1 METLMF
7 IDFETYSSV
16 NLRDC
21 GAYPYMAS
29 PDFAPLIMT
38 YRYGVD
44 GQTKI
49 AQGEAEIKW
58 ALRGLNEREHVTF
71 VAHNANFE
79 RLVLSRIFGYAPG
92 TFIPPERFIDTMAL
106 GRSLGFPGSLADL
119 SRALHVEE
127 KDSAGTALIAM
138 FCVPSKKTG
147 RASTPEERPEE
158 WAAFCRYAIQDVDTM
173 VEVYTELTTR
183 YGGFPKGEREVW
195 NADQRIN
202 DRGILVDAELAVR
215 CMDIAAV
222 VKDLHQQHMG
232 KISGIANPNSTAQ
245 VLKWVQARLL
255 DAGVVVLPEGWN
267 TIHMENVIRVSQGE
281 KAILPDP
288 VPVFADTGEL
298 LNSMDKASVAYL
310 LSRTDIPRDVR
321 TFLEERAASNA
332 ASVAKFKA
340 MMNRLGVGNRVR
352 GTLQYFGAHT
362 GRWAGRGV
370 QLQNL
375 PSVTAGDDEK
385 TQEFVDRVMNEPA
398 ENFSISELK
407 PLIRGALMAPAG
419 QTLTVC
425 DYSAIEARVLAW
437 LAGEEWVLEAFRAGR
452 DIYIET
458 AARMF
463 HVPYE
468 EAKPLRKKGKVAVL
482 ALGYGGGIN
491 ALKAMGAEGTDAE
504 LEEIKQTYRA
514 ANPRITK
521 FWADMDRAMRNRSG
535 RVGEY
540 ITVHPKPNGLVTI
553 KLPSGR
559 ELFYHKLHFRT
570 VRKFDKEVEALHFLD
585 PKSHRAVIPTYGGR
599 LTENVT
605 QAVARDVLANALVNL
620 DRENVP
626 VVAHVHDEVI
636 AEGGVTVE
644 RMKELM
650 GAGWGNPLAPPWA
663 EGLPLAAEGYYC
675 ARYRK
680 E

>member
-29 PDFAPLIMT
+29 PDFSPLIMT

-58 ALRGLNEREHVTF
+58 ALRGLHEREHVTF

-79 RLVLSRIFGYAPG
+79 RLVLSRIFDYAPG
-92 TFIPPERFIDTMAL
+92 TFIPPERFIDTMAM

-127 KDSAGTALIAM
+127 KDSAGTALIQM

-147 RASTPEERPEE
+147 RAATPEERPEE
-158 WAAFCRYAIQDVDTM
+158 WAAFCRYAVQDVDTM
-173 VEVYTELTTR
+173 VEVYQALITR

-222 VKDLHQQHMG
+222 VKDLHLQRMG
-232 KISGIANPNSTAQ
+232 VISGLANPNSTAQ
-245 VLKWVQARLL
+245 VLAWVNRRLVE
-255 DAGVVVLPEGWN
+255 AGVMDDQNDL
-267 TIHMENVIRVSQGE
+267 
-281 KAILPDP
+281 
-288 VPVFADTGEL
+288 PVFKDTGAPL
-298 LNSMDKASVAYL
+298 KSVDKASVAYL
-310 LSRTDIPRDVR
+310 LSRTDLPRDVR

-332 ASVAKFKA
+332 SSVAKFKA
-340 MMNRLGVGNRVR
+340 MTNRLGVGNRVR
-352 GTLQYFGAHT
+352 GTIQYFGAHT

-375 PSVTAGDDEK
+375 PSVTAGDDAK
-385 TQEFVDRVMNEPA
+385 TQAFVDRVMNEPA

-514 ANPRITK
+514 ANPRIAK

-540 ITVHPKPNGLVTI
+540 ITIHPRANGLVTI

-570 VRKFDKEVEALHFLD
+570 VSKFDKEVEALHFLD

-605 QAVARDVLANALVNL
+605 QAVARDVLAHALVNL
-620 DRENVP
+620 DKENVP

-650 GAGWGNPLAPPWA
+650 GAGVGNPLAPPWS

>member
-58 ALRGLNEREHVTF
+58 ALRGLHEREHVTF

-79 RLVLSRIFGYAPG
+79 RLVLSRIFDYAPG
-92 TFIPPERFIDTMAL
+92 TFIPPERFIDTMAM

-119 SRALHVEE
+119 ARALHVEE
-127 KDSAGTALIAM
+127 KDSAGTALIQM

-147 RASTPEERPEE
+147 RAATPEERPEE

-173 VEVYTELTTR
+173 VEVYTALTTR

-222 VKDLHQQHMG
+222 VKDLHLQRMG
-232 KISGIANPNSTAQ
+232 VISGLANPNSTAQ
-245 VLKWVQARLL
+245 VLAWVNRRLVE
-255 DAGVVVLPEGWN
+255 AGVMDGQSD
-267 TIHMENVIRVSQGE
+267 I
-281 KAILPDP
+281 
-288 VPVFADTGEL
+288 PVFKDTGTPL
-298 LNSMDKASVAYL
+298 KSVDKASVAYL
-310 LSRTDIPRDVR
+310 LSRTDLPRDVR

-340 MMNRLGVGNRVR
+340 MTNRLGVGNRVR
-352 GTLQYFGAHT
+352 GTIQYFGAHT

-375 PSVTAGDDEK
+375 PSVTAGGDEA
-385 TQEFVDRVMNEPA
+385 TQAFVDRVMNEPA

-514 ANPRITK
+514 ANPRIAK

-540 ITVHPKPNGLVTI
+540 ITVHPRANGLVTI

-559 ELFYHKLHFRT
+559 ELLYHKLHFRT
-570 VRKFDKEVEALHFLD
+570 VSKFDKEVEALHFLD

-605 QAVARDVLANALVNL
+605 QAVARDVLAHALVNL
-620 DRENVP
+620 DKENVA

-650 GAGWGNPLAPPWA
+650 GAGVGNPLAPPWA
-663 EGLPLAAEGYYC
+663 DGLPLAAEGYYC

>member
-1 METLMF
+1 METLLF

-29 PDFAPLIMT
+29 PDFSPLIMT

-79 RLVLSRIFGYAPG
+79 RQVLSRIFDYAPG
-92 TFIPPERFIDTMAL
+92 TFIPPERFIDTMAM

-119 SRALHVEE
+119 ARALHVEE
-127 KDSAGTALIAM
+127 KDSAGTALIQL

-147 RASTPEERPEE
+147 RAATPEDRPEE

-173 VEVYTELTTR
+173 VEVYTALTTR

-222 VKDLHQQHMG
+222 VKDLHLQHMG
-232 KISGIANPNSTAQ
+232 VISGLANPNSTAQ
-245 VLKWVQARLL
+245 VLAWVNRRLVE
-255 DAGVVVLPEGWN
+255 AGVMDGQN
-267 TIHMENVIRVSQGE
+267 
-281 KAILPDP
+281 D
-288 VPVFADTGEL
+288 VPVFKDTGAPL
-298 LNSMDKASVAYL
+298 KSVDKASVAYL
-310 LSRTDIPRDVR
+310 LSRTDLPRDVR

-340 MMNRLGVGNRVR
+340 MTNRLGVGNRVR
-352 GTLQYFGAHT
+352 GTIQYFGAHT

-385 TQEFVDRVMNEPA
+385 TQAFVDRVMNEPA

-452 DIYIET
+452 DIYVET

-514 ANPRITK
+514 ANPRIAK

-540 ITVHPKPNGLVTI
+540 ITVHPKANGLVTI

-570 VRKFDKEVEALHFLD
+570 VSKFDKEVEALHFLD

-605 QAVARDVLANALVNL
+605 QAVARDVLAHALVNL

-650 GAGWGNPLAPPWA
+650 GAGVGNPLAPPWS

>member
-29 PDFAPLIMT
+29 PDFSPLIMT

-49 AQGEAEIKW
+49 AQGEVEIKW

-79 RLVLSRIFGYAPG
+79 RLVLSRIFDYAPG
-92 TFIPPERFIDTMAL
+92 TFIPPERFIDTMAM

-127 KDSAGTALIAM
+127 KDSAGTALIQM

-147 RASTPEERPEE
+147 RAATPEERPEE
-158 WAAFCRYAIQDVDTM
+158 WAAFCRYAVQDVDTM
-173 VEVYTELTTR
+173 VEVYQALITR

-222 VKDLHQQHMG
+222 VKDLHLQRMG
-232 KISGIANPNSTAQ
+232 VISGLANPNSTAQ
-245 VLKWVQARLL
+245 VLAWVNRRLVE
-255 DAGVVVLPEGWN
+255 AGVMDDQN
-267 TIHMENVIRVSQGE
+267 DI
-281 KAILPDP
+281 
-288 VPVFADTGEL
+288 PVFKDTGAPL
-298 LNSMDKASVAYL
+298 KSVDKASVAYL
-310 LSRTDIPRDVR
+310 LSRTDLPRDVR

-332 ASVAKFKA
+332 SSVAKFKA
-340 MMNRLGVGNRVR
+340 MTNRLGVGNRVR
-352 GTLQYFGAHT
+352 GTIQYFGAHT

-375 PSVTAGDDEK
+375 PSVTAGDDAK
-385 TQEFVDRVMNEPA
+385 TQAFVDRVMNEPA

-452 DIYIET
+452 DIYVET

-463 HVPYE
+463 HVPYD

-514 ANPRITK
+514 ANPRIAK

-540 ITVHPKPNGLVTI
+540 ITVHPKANGLVTI

-559 ELFYHKLHFRT
+559 ELLYHKLHFRT
-570 VRKFDKEVEALHFLD
+570 VSKFDKEVEALHFLD

-605 QAVARDVLANALVNL
+605 QAVARDVLAHALVNL
-620 DRENVP
+620 DKENVA

-650 GAGWGNPLAPPWA
+650 GAGVGNPLAPPWA
-663 EGLPLAAEGYYC
+663 DGLPLAAEGYYC

>member
-44 GQTKI
+44 GQTKS

-58 ALRGLNEREHVTF
+58 ALRGLHEREHVTF

-79 RLVLSRIFGYAPG
+79 RQVLSRIFDYAPG
-92 TFIPPERFIDTMAL
+92 TFIPPERFIDTMAM

-119 SRALHVEE
+119 ARALHVEE
-127 KDSAGTALIAM
+127 KDSAGTALIQM

-147 RASTPEERPEE
+147 RAATPEERPEE

-173 VEVYTELTTR
+173 VEVYTALTTR

-222 VKDLHQQHMG
+222 VKDLHLQRMG
-232 KISGIANPNSTAQ
+232 VISGLANPNSTAQ
-245 VLKWVQARLL
+245 VLAWVNRRLVE
-255 DAGVVVLPEGWN
+255 AGVMEGQN
-267 TIHMENVIRVSQGE
+267 DI
-281 KAILPDP
+281 
-288 VPVFADTGEL
+288 PVFKDTGAPL
-298 LNSMDKASVAYL
+298 KSVDKASVAYL
-310 LSRTDIPRDVR
+310 LSRTDLPRDVR

-340 MMNRLGVGNRVR
+340 MTNRLGVGNRVR
-352 GTLQYFGAHT
+352 GTIQYFGAHT

-385 TQEFVDRVMNEPA
+385 TQAFVDRVMNEPA

-463 HVPYE
+463 HVPYD
-468 EAKPLRKKGKVAVL
+468 EARPLRKKGKVAVL

-514 ANPRITK
+514 ANPRIAK

-540 ITVHPKPNGLVTI
+540 ITVHPKANGLVTI

-570 VRKFDKEVEALHFLD
+570 VSKFDKEVEALHFLD

-605 QAVARDVLANALVNL
+605 QAVARDVLAHALVNL
-620 DRENVP
+620 DKENVA

-650 GAGWGNPLAPPWA
+650 GAGPGNPLSPPWS

>member
-79 RLVLSRIFGYAPG
+79 RQVLSRIFDYAPG
-92 TFIPPERFIDTMAL
+92 TFIPPERFIDTMAM

-127 KDSAGTALIAM
+127 KDSAGTALIQM

-147 RASTPEERPEE
+147 RAATPEERPEE

-173 VEVYTELTTR
+173 VEVYTALITR

-222 VKDLHQQHMG
+222 VKDLHLQRMG
-232 KISGIANPNSTAQ
+232 VISGLANPNSTAQ
-245 VLKWVQARLL
+245 VLAWVNRRLVES
-255 DAGVVVLPEGWN
+255 GVMDDQNDL
-267 TIHMENVIRVSQGE
+267 
-281 KAILPDP
+281 
-288 VPVFADTGEL
+288 PVFKDTGAPL
-298 LNSMDKASVAYL
+298 KSVDKASVAYL
-310 LSRTDIPRDVR
+310 LSRTDLPRDVR

-340 MMNRLGVGNRVR
+340 MTNRLGVGNRVR
-352 GTLQYFGAHT
+352 GTIQYFGAHT

-385 TQEFVDRVMNEPA
+385 TQAFVDRVMNEPA

-514 ANPRITK
+514 ANPRIAK

-540 ITVHPKPNGLVTI
+540 ITVHPKANGLVTI

-570 VRKFDKEVEALHFLD
+570 VSKFDKEVEALHFLD

-605 QAVARDVLANALVNL
+605 QAVARDVLAHALVNL
-620 DRENVP
+620 DKENVP

-650 GAGWGNPLAPPWA
+650 GAGVGNPLAPPWS

>member
-7 IDFETYSSV
+7 IDFETYSPV
-16 NLRDC
+16 NLKDC

-29 PDFAPLIMT
+29 PDFRPLIMT

-44 GQTKI
+44 GETKI

-79 RLVLSRIFGYAPG
+79 RLVLSRIFDYAPG
-92 TFIPPERFIDTMAL
+92 TFIPPERFIDTMAM

-119 SRALHVEE
+119 SRALHVGE
-127 KDSAGTALIAM
+127 KDSAGTALIQM

-147 RASTPEERPEE
+147 RAATPEERPEE
-158 WAAFCRYAIQDVDTM
+158 WAAFCRYAVQDVDTM
-173 VEVYTELTTR
+173 VEVYQALITR

-222 VKDLHQQHMG
+222 VKDLHLQRMG
-232 KISGIANPNSTAQ
+232 VISGLANPNSTAQ
-245 VLKWVQARLL
+245 VLAWVNRRLVE
-255 DAGVVVLPEGWN
+255 AGVMDDQNDL
-267 TIHMENVIRVSQGE
+267 
-281 KAILPDP
+281 
-288 VPVFADTGEL
+288 PVFKDTGAPL
-298 LNSMDKASVAYL
+298 KSVDKASVAYL
-310 LSRTDIPRDVR
+310 LSRTDLPRDVR

-332 ASVAKFKA
+332 SSVAKFKA
-340 MMNRLGVGNRVR
+340 MTNRLGVGNRVR
-352 GTLQYFGAHT
+352 GTIQYFGAHT

-375 PSVTAGDDEK
+375 PSVTAGDDAK
-385 TQEFVDRVMNEPA
+385 TQAFVDRVMNEPA

-514 ANPRITK
+514 ANPHIAK

-540 ITVHPKPNGLVTI
+540 TTVHPKANGLVTI

-570 VRKFDKEVEALHFLD
+570 VSKFDKEVEALHFLD

-605 QAVARDVLANALVNL
+605 QAVARDVLAHALVNL
-620 DRENVP
+620 DKENVA

-636 AEGGVTVE
+636 AEGVVTVE

-650 GAGWGNPLAPPWA
+650 GAGVGNPLAPPWA
-663 EGLPLAAEGYYC
+663 DGLPLAAEGYYC

>member
-7 IDFETYSSV
+7 IDFETYSPV
-16 NLRDC
+16 NLKDC

-29 PDFAPLIMT
+29 PDFRPLIMT

-44 GQTKI
+44 GETKI

-79 RLVLSRIFGYAPG
+79 RLVLSRIFDYAPG
-92 TFIPPERFIDTMAL
+92 TFIPPERFIDTMAM

-119 SRALHVEE
+119 ARALHVEE
-127 KDSAGTALIAM
+127 KDSAGTALIQL
-138 FCVPSKKTG
+138 FCVPSKKTR
-147 RASTPEERPEE
+147 RAMTPEERPEE

-173 VEVYTELTTR
+173 VEVYTSLTTR

-222 VKDLHQQHMG
+222 VKDLHLQHMG
-232 KISGIANPNSTAQ
+232 KISGLANPNSTAQ
-245 VLKWVQARLL
+245 VLAWVNLRLVE
-255 DAGVVVLPEGWN
+255 AGVMDGQN
-267 TIHMENVIRVSQGE
+267 
-281 KAILPDP
+281 D
-288 VPVFADTGEL
+288 VPVFKDTGAPL
-298 LNSMDKASVAYL
+298 KSVDKASVAYL
-310 LSRTDIPRDVR
+310 LSRTDLPRDVR

-340 MMNRLGVGNRVR
+340 MTNRLGVGNRVR
-352 GTLQYFGAHT
+352 GTIQYFGAHT

-385 TQEFVDRVMNEPA
+385 TQAFVDRVMNEPA

-514 ANPRITK
+514 ANPRIAKFWADMDRAANPRIAK

-540 ITVHPKPNGLVTI
+540 ITIHPRANGLVTI

-570 VRKFDKEVEALHFLD
+570 VSKFDKEVEALHFLD

-605 QAVARDVLANALVNL
+605 QAVARDVLAHALVNL
-620 DRENVP
+620 DKENVA

-650 GAGWGNPLAPPWA
+650 GAGVGNPLAPSWA
-663 EGLPLAAEGYYC
+663 DGLPLAAEGYYC

>member
-79 RLVLSRIFGYAPG
+79 RLVLSRIFDYAPG
-92 TFIPPERFIDTMAL
+92 TFIPPERFIDTMAM

-127 KDSAGTALIAM
+127 KDSAGTALIQM

-147 RASTPEERPEE
+147 RAATPEERPEE
-158 WAAFCRYAIQDVDTM
+158 WAAFCRYAVQDVDTM
-173 VEVYTELTTR
+173 VEVYQALITR

-222 VKDLHQQHMG
+222 VKDLHLQRMG
-232 KISGIANPNSTAQ
+232 VISGIANPNSTAQ
-245 VLKWVQARLL
+245 VLAWVNRRLVE
-255 DAGVVVLPEGWN
+255 AGVMDDQNDL
-267 TIHMENVIRVSQGE
+267 
-281 KAILPDP
+281 
-288 VPVFADTGEL
+288 PVFKDTGAPL
-298 LNSMDKASVAYL
+298 KSVDKASVAYL
-310 LSRTDIPRDVR
+310 LSRTDLPRDVR

-332 ASVAKFKA
+332 SSVAKFKA
-340 MMNRLGVGNRVR
+340 MTNRLGVGNRVR
-352 GTLQYFGAHT
+352 GTIQYFGAHT

-375 PSVTAGDDEK
+375 PSVTAGDDAK
-385 TQEFVDRVMNEPA
+385 TQAFVDRVMNEPA

-514 ANPRITK
+514 ANPRIAK

-535 RVGEY
+535 HVGEY
-540 ITVHPKPNGLVTI
+540 ITVHPKANGLVTI

-570 VRKFDKEVEALHFLD
+570 VSKFDKEVEALHFLD

-605 QAVARDVLANALVNL
+605 QAVARDVLAHALVNL
-620 DRENVP
+620 DKENVA

-650 GAGWGNPLAPPWA
+650 GAGVGNPLAPPWSD
-663 EGLPLAAEGYYC
+663 GLPLAAEGYYC

>member
-79 RLVLSRIFGYAPG
+79 RQVLSRIFDYAPG
-92 TFIPPERFIDTMAL
+92 TFIPPERFIDTMAM

-119 SRALHVEE
+119 SRALNVEE
-127 KDSAGTALIAM
+127 KDSAGTALIQL

-147 RASTPEERPEE
+147 RAATPEERPEE

-173 VEVYTELTTR
+173 VEVYTALTTR

-222 VKDLHQQHMG
+222 VKDLHLRHMG
-232 KISGIANPNSTAQ
+232 VISGLANPNSTAQ
-245 VLKWVQARLL
+245 VLAWVNRRLVE
-255 DAGVVVLPEGWN
+255 AGVMDGQN
-267 TIHMENVIRVSQGE
+267 DI
-281 KAILPDP
+281 
-288 VPVFADTGEL
+288 PVFKDTGAPL
-298 LNSMDKASVAYL
+298 KSVDKASVAYL
-310 LSRTDIPRDVR
+310 LSRTDLPRDVR
-321 TFLEERAASNA
+321 TFLEERTASNA

-340 MMNRLGVGNRVR
+340 MTNRLGVGNRVR
-352 GTLQYFGAHT
+352 GTIQYFGAHT

-385 TQEFVDRVMNEPA
+385 TQAFVDRVMNEPA

-463 HVPYE
+463 HVPYD

-514 ANPRITK
+514 ANPRIAK

-540 ITVHPKPNGLVTI
+540 ITIHPEANGLVTI

-570 VRKFDKEVEALHFLD
+570 VSKFDKEVEALHFLD

-605 QAVARDVLANALVNL
+605 QAVARDVLAHALVNL
-620 DRENVP
+620 DKENVA

-650 GAGWGNPLAPPWA
+650 GAGVGNPLAPPWA
-663 EGLPLAAEGYYC
+663 DGLPLAAEGYCC

>member
-58 ALRGLNEREHVTF
+58 ALRGLHEREHVTF

-79 RLVLSRIFGYAPG
+79 RLVLSRIFDYAPG
-92 TFIPPERFIDTMAL
+92 TFIPPERFIDTMAM

-127 KDSAGTALIAM
+127 KDSAGTALIQM

-147 RASTPEERPEE
+147 RAATPEERPEE

-173 VEVYTELTTR
+173 VEVYTALTTR

-222 VKDLHQQHMG
+222 VKDLHLRHMG
-232 KISGIANPNSTAQ
+232 VISGLANPNSTAQ
-245 VLKWVQARLL
+245 VLAWVNRRLVE
-255 DAGVVVLPEGWN
+255 AGVMDGQN
-267 TIHMENVIRVSQGE
+267 DI
-281 KAILPDP
+281 
-288 VPVFADTGEL
+288 PVFKDTGAPL
-298 LNSMDKASVAYL
+298 KSVDKASVAYL
-310 LSRTDIPRDVR
+310 LSRTDLPRDVR
-321 TFLEERAASNA
+321 TFLEERTASNA

-340 MMNRLGVGNRVR
+340 MTNRLGVGNRVR
-352 GTLQYFGAHT
+352 GTIQYFGAHT

-385 TQEFVDRVMNEPA
+385 TQAFVDRVMNEPA

-407 PLIRGALMAPAG
+407 PLIRGALKAPDG

-514 ANPRITK
+514 ANPRIAK

-540 ITVHPKPNGLVTI
+540 ITVHPKANGLVAI

-570 VRKFDKEVEALHFLD
+570 VSKFDKEVEALHFLD

-605 QAVARDVLANALVNL
+605 QAVARDVLAHALVNL
-620 DRENVP
+620 DKESVP

-650 GAGWGNPLAPPWA
+650 GAGVGNPLAPPWA
-663 EGLPLAAEGYYC
+663 DGLPLAAEGYYC

>member
-29 PDFAPLIMT
+29 PDFSPLIMT

-49 AQGEAEIKW
+49 AQGEAEINW

-79 RLVLSRIFGYAPG
+79 RLVLSRIFDYAPG
-92 TFIPPERFIDTMAL
+92 TFIPPERFIDTMAM

-127 KDSAGTALIAM
+127 KDSAGTALIQM

-147 RASTPEERPEE
+147 RAATPEERPEE
-158 WAAFCRYAIQDVDTM
+158 WAAFCRYAVQDVDTM
-173 VEVYTELTTR
+173 VEVYQALITR

-222 VKDLHQQHMG
+222 VKDLHLQRMG
-232 KISGIANPNSTAQ
+232 VISGLANPNSTAQ
-245 VLKWVQARLL
+245 VLAWVNRRLVE
-255 DAGVVVLPEGWN
+255 AGVMDDQNDL
-267 TIHMENVIRVSQGE
+267 
-281 KAILPDP
+281 
-288 VPVFADTGEL
+288 PVFKDTGAPL
-298 LNSMDKASVAYL
+298 KSVDKASVAYL
-310 LSRTDIPRDVR
+310 LSRTDLPRDVR

-340 MMNRLGVGNRVR
+340 MTNRLGVGNRVR
-352 GTLQYFGAHT
+352 GTIQYFGAHT

-385 TQEFVDRVMNEPA
+385 TQAFVDRVMNEPA

-463 HVPYE
+463 HGPYD
-468 EAKPLRKKGKVAVL
+468 EARPLRKKGKVAVL

-514 ANPRITK
+514 ANPRIAK

-540 ITVHPKPNGLVTI
+540 ITVHPKANGLVTI

-570 VRKFDKEVEALHFLD
+570 INKFDKEVEALHFLG

-605 QAVARDVLANALVNL
+605 QAVARDVLAHALVNL
-620 DRENVP
+620 DKENVA

-650 GAGWGNPLAPPWA
+650 GAGVGNPLAPPWA
-663 EGLPLAAEGYYC
+663 DGLPLAAEGYYC

>member
-7 IDFETYSSV
+7 IDFETYSPV
-16 NLRDC
+16 NLKDC

-29 PDFAPLIMT
+29 PDFRPLIMT

-44 GQTKI
+44 GETKI

-79 RLVLSRIFGYAPG
+79 RLVLSRIFNYAPG
-92 TFIPPERFIDTMAL
+92 TFIAPERFIDTMAM

-127 KDSAGTALIAM
+127 KDSAGTALIQL

-147 RASTPEERPEE
+147 RASTPEEHPEE
-158 WAAFCRYAIQDVDTM
+158 WAAFCRYAVQDVDTM
-173 VEVYTELTTR
+173 VEVYQALITR

-222 VKDLHQQHMG
+222 VKDMHLQRMG
-232 KISGIANPNSTAQ
+232 VISGLANPNSTAQ
-245 VLKWVQARLL
+245 VLSWLRLRLVQAGVL
-255 DAGVVVLPEGWN
+255 DN
-267 TIHMENVIRVSQGE
+267 RS
-281 KAILPDP
+281 DP
-288 VPVFADTGEL
+288 PVFKDTGAPFR
-298 LNSMDKASVAYL
+298 SVDKASVAYL
-310 LSRTDIPRDVR
+310 LSRTDLPRGVR

-340 MMNRLGVGNRVR
+340 MTNRLGADNRVR
-352 GTLQYFGAHT
+352 GTIQYFGAHT

-375 PSVTAGDDEK
+375 PSVTAGGDEA
-385 TQEFVDRVMNEPA
+385 TQAFVDRVMNEPA

-463 HVPYE
+463 HVPYD

-514 ANPRITK
+514 ANPRIAK

-540 ITVHPKPNGLVTI
+540 ITVYPKANGLVTI

-559 ELFYHKLHFRT
+559 ELLYHKLHFRT
-570 VRKFDKEVEALHFLD
+570 VSKFDKEVEALHFLD

-605 QAVARDVLANALVNL
+605 QAVARDVLAHALVNL
-620 DRENVP
+620 DKEDVA

-650 GAGWGNPLAPPWA
+650 GAGVGNPLAPPWA
-663 EGLPLAAEGYYC
+663 DGLPLAAEGYYC

>member
-7 IDFETYSSV
+7 IDFETYSPV
-16 NLRDC
+16 NLKDC

-29 PDFAPLIMT
+29 PDFRPLIMT

-44 GQTKI
+44 GETKI

-79 RLVLSRIFGYAPG
+79 RLVLSRIFDYAPG
-92 TFIPPERFIDTMAL
+92 TFIPPERFIDTMAM

-119 SRALHVEE
+119 ARALHVEE
-127 KDSAGTALIAM
+127 KDSAGTALIQL
-138 FCVPSKKTG
+138 FCVPSKKTR
-147 RASTPEERPEE
+147 RAMTPEERPEE

-173 VEVYTELTTR
+173 VEVYTSLTTR

-222 VKDLHQQHMG
+222 VKDLHLQHMG
-232 KISGIANPNSTAQ
+232 KISGLANPNSTAQ
-245 VLKWVQARLL
+245 VLAWVNLRLVE
-255 DAGVVVLPEGWN
+255 AGVMDGQN
-267 TIHMENVIRVSQGE
+267 
-281 KAILPDP
+281 D
-288 VPVFADTGEL
+288 VPVFKDTGAPL
-298 LNSMDKASVAYL
+298 KSVDKASVAYL
-310 LSRTDIPRDVR
+310 LSRTDLPRDVR

-340 MMNRLGVGNRVR
+340 MTNRLGVGNRVR
-352 GTLQYFGAHT
+352 GTIQYFGAHT

-385 TQEFVDRVMNEPA
+385 TQAFVDRVMNEPA

-514 ANPRITK
+514 ANPRIAK

-540 ITVHPKPNGLVTI
+540 ITIHPRANGLVTI

-570 VRKFDKEVEALHFLD
+570 VSKFDKEVEALHFLD

-605 QAVARDVLANALVNL
+605 QAVARDVLAHALVNL
-620 DRENVP
+620 DKENVA

-650 GAGWGNPLAPPWA
+650 GAGVGNPLAPSWA
-663 EGLPLAAEGYYC
+663 DGLPLAAEGYYC

>member
-7 IDFETYSSV
+7 IDFETYSPV
-16 NLRDC
+16 NLKDC

-29 PDFAPLIMT
+29 PDFRPLIMT

-44 GQTKI
+44 GETKI

-79 RLVLSRIFGYAPG
+79 RLVLSRIFDYAPG
-92 TFIPPERFIDTMAL
+92 TFIPPERFIDTMAM

-127 KDSAGTALIAM
+127 KDSAGTALIQM

-147 RASTPEERPEE
+147 RAATPEERPEE
-158 WAAFCRYAIQDVDTM
+158 WAAFCRYAVQDVDTM
-173 VEVYTELTTR
+173 VEVYQALITR

-222 VKDLHQQHMG
+222 VKDLHLQRMG
-232 KISGIANPNSTAQ
+232 VISGLANPNSTAQ
-245 VLKWVQARLL
+245 VLAWVNRRLVE
-255 DAGVVVLPEGWN
+255 AGVMDDQNDL
-267 TIHMENVIRVSQGE
+267 
-281 KAILPDP
+281 
-288 VPVFADTGEL
+288 PVFKDTGAPL
-298 LNSMDKASVAYL
+298 KSVDKASVAYL
-310 LSRTDIPRDVR
+310 LSRTDLPRDVR
-321 TFLEERAASNA
+321 TLLEERATSNA
-332 ASVAKFKA
+332 SSVAKFKA
-340 MMNRLGVGNRVR
+340 MTNRLGVGNRVR
-352 GTLQYFGAHT
+352 GTIQYFGAHT

-375 PSVTAGDDEK
+375 PSVTAGDDAK
-385 TQEFVDRVMNEPA
+385 TQAFVDRVMNEPA

-514 ANPRITK
+514 ANPRIAK
-521 FWADMDRAMRNRSG
+521 FWADMYRAMCNRSG

-540 ITVHPKPNGLVTI
+540 ITIHPEANGLVTI

-570 VRKFDKEVEALHFLD
+570 VSKFDKEVEALHFLD

-605 QAVARDVLANALVNL
+605 QAVARDVLAHALVNL
-620 DRENVP
+620 DKENVA

-636 AEGGVTVE
+636 AEGGVTVK

-650 GAGWGNPLAPPWA
+650 GAGVGNPLAPPWA
-663 EGLPLAAEGYYC
+663 DGLPLAAEGYYC

>member
-58 ALRGLNEREHVTF
+58 ALRGLHEREHVTF

-79 RLVLSRIFGYAPG
+79 RLVLSRIFDYAPG
-92 TFIPPERFIDTMAL
+92 TFIPPERFIDTMAM

-127 KDSAGTALIAM
+127 KDSAGTALIQM

-147 RASTPEERPEE
+147 RAATPEERPEE
-158 WAAFCRYAIQDVDTM
+158 WAAFCRYATQDVDTM
-173 VEVYTELTTR
+173 VEVYTALTAR

-222 VKDLHQQHMG
+222 VKDLHLQRMG
-232 KISGIANPNSTAQ
+232 VISGLANPNSTAQ
-245 VLKWVQARLL
+245 VLAWVNRRLVE
-255 DAGVVVLPEGWN
+255 AGVMEGQN
-267 TIHMENVIRVSQGE
+267 DI
-281 KAILPDP
+281 
-288 VPVFADTGEL
+288 PVFKDTGAPL
-298 LNSMDKASVAYL
+298 KSVDKASVAYL
-310 LSRTDIPRDVR
+310 LSRTDLPRDVR

-340 MMNRLGVGNRVR
+340 MTNRLGVGNRVR
-352 GTLQYFGAHT
+352 GTIQYFGAHT

-385 TQEFVDRVMNEPA
+385 TQAFVDRVMNEPA

-407 PLIRGALMAPAG
+407 PLIRGALMAPSG

-463 HVPYE
+463 HVPYD

-514 ANPRITK
+514 ANPRIAK

-540 ITVHPKPNGLVTI
+540 ITIHPKANGLVTI

-570 VRKFDKEVEALHFLD
+570 VSKFDKEVEALHFLD

-605 QAVARDVLANALVNL
+605 QAVARDVLAHALVNL

-650 GAGWGNPLAPPWA
+650 GAGVGNPLAPPWA
-663 EGLPLAAEGYYC
+663 DGLPLAAEGYYC

>member
-29 PDFAPLIMT
+29 PDFSPLIMT

-79 RLVLSRIFGYAPG
+79 RLVLSRIFDYAPG
-92 TFIPPERFIDTMAL
+92 TFIPPERFIDTMAM

-127 KDSAGTALIAM
+127 KDSAGTALIQM

-147 RASTPEERPEE
+147 RAATPEERPEE
-158 WAAFCRYAIQDVDTM
+158 WAAFCRYAVQDVDTM
-173 VEVYTELTTR
+173 VEVYQALITR

-222 VKDLHQQHMG
+222 VKDLHLHRMG
-232 KISGIANPNSTAQ
+232 VISGLANPNSTAQ
-245 VLKWVQARLL
+245 VVAWVNRRLVE
-255 DAGVVVLPEGWN
+255 AGVMDGQN
-267 TIHMENVIRVSQGE
+267 DI
-281 KAILPDP
+281 
-288 VPVFADTGEL
+288 PVFKDTGAPL
-298 LNSMDKASVAYL
+298 KSVDKASVAYL
-310 LSRTDIPRDVR
+310 LSRTDLPRDVR

-340 MMNRLGVGNRVR
+340 MTNRLGVGNRVR
-352 GTLQYFGAHT
+352 GTIQYFGAHT

-385 TQEFVDRVMNEPA
+385 TQAFVDRVMNEPA

-407 PLIRGALMAPAG
+407 PLIRGALTAPAG

-514 ANPRITK
+514 ANPRIAK
-521 FWADMDRAMRNRSG
+521 FWADMDQAMRRRSG

-540 ITVHPKPNGLVTI
+540 ITVHPKANGLVTI

-570 VRKFDKEVEALHFLD
+570 VSKFDKEVEALHFLD

-605 QAVARDVLANALVNL
+605 QAVARDVLAHALVNL
-620 DRENVP
+620 DREDVP

-650 GAGWGNPLAPPWA
+650 GAGPGNPLAPPWA
-663 EGLPLAAEGYYC
+663 DGLPLAAEGYYC

>member
-1 METLMF
+1 
-7 IDFETYSSV
+7 
-16 NLRDC
+16 
-21 GAYPYMAS
+21 
-29 PDFAPLIMT
+29 
-38 YRYGVD
+38 
-44 GQTKI
+44 
-49 AQGEAEIKW
+49 
-58 ALRGLNEREHVTF
+58 
-71 VAHNANFE
+71 
-79 RLVLSRIFGYAPG
+79 
-92 TFIPPERFIDTMAL
+92 
-106 GRSLGFPGSLADL
+106 
-119 SRALHVEE
+119 
-127 KDSAGTALIAM
+127 
-138 FCVPSKKTG
+138 
-147 RASTPEERPEE
+147 
-158 WAAFCRYAIQDVDTM
+158 M
-173 VEVYTELTTR
+173 VEVYQALITR

-222 VKDLHQQHMG
+222 VKDLHLQRMG
-232 KISGIANPNSTAQ
+232 VISGLANPNSTAQ
-245 VLKWVQARLL
+245 VLAWVNRRLVE
-255 DAGVVVLPEGWN
+255 AGVMDDQNDL
-267 TIHMENVIRVSQGE
+267 
-281 KAILPDP
+281 
-288 VPVFADTGEL
+288 PVFKDTGAPL
-298 LNSMDKASVAYL
+298 KSVDKASVAYL
-310 LSRTDIPRDVR
+310 LSRTDLPRDVR

-332 ASVAKFKA
+332 SSVAKFKA
-340 MMNRLGVGNRVR
+340 MTNRLGVGNRVR
-352 GTLQYFGAHT
+352 GTIQYFGAHT

-375 PSVTAGDDEK
+375 PSVTAGDDAK
-385 TQEFVDRVMNEPA
+385 TQAFVDRVMNEPA

-514 ANPRITK
+514 ANPRIAK

-540 ITVHPKPNGLVTI
+540 ITVHPKANGLVTI

-570 VRKFDKEVEALHFLD
+570 VNKFDKEVEALHFLD

-599 LTENVT
+599 LAENVT
-605 QAVARDVLANALVNL
+605 QAVARDVLAHALVNL
-620 DRENVP
+620 DKENVA

-650 GAGWGNPLAPPWA
+650 GAGVGNPLAPPWA
-663 EGLPLAAEGYYC
+663 DGLPLAAEGYYC

>member
-44 GQTKI
+44 GETKI

-79 RLVLSRIFGYAPG
+79 RLVLSRIFNYAPG
-92 TFIPPERFIDTMAL
+92 TFIPPERFIDTMAM

-119 SRALHVEE
+119 SRALQVEE

-147 RASTPEERPEE
+147 RAMTPEERPEE

-183 YGGFPKGEREVW
+183 YGGFPRGEREVW

-222 VKDLHQQHMG
+222 VKDLHLQRMG
-232 KISGIANPNSTAQ
+232 VISGLANPNSTAQ
-245 VLKWVQARLL
+245 VLSWVTRRLVE
-255 DAGVVVLPEGWN
+255 AGVMGGQN
-267 TIHMENVIRVSQGE
+267 
-281 KAILPDP
+281 D
-288 VPVFADTGEL
+288 VPVFNDTGQPL
-298 LNSMDKASVAYL
+298 KSVDKASVAYL
-310 LSRTDIPRDVR
+310 LSRTDLPRDVR

-375 PSVTAGDDEK
+375 PSVTAGGDEK

-463 HVPYE
+463 HVPYD

-514 ANPRITK
+514 ANPRIAK
-521 FWADMDRAMRNRSG
+521 FWADLDRAMRNRSG

-540 ITVHPKPNGLVTI
+540 ITVHPRANGLVTI

-570 VRKFDKEVEALHFLD
+570 VSKFDKEVEALHFLD

-605 QAVARDVLANALVNL
+605 QAVARDVLAHALVNL
-620 DRENVP
+620 DKESVP
-626 VVAHVHDEVI
+626 VVAHVHDEVL
-636 AEGGVTVE
+636 AEGEVTVE

-650 GAGWGNPLAPPWA
+650 GAGVGNPLAPPWA
-663 EGLPLAAEGYYC
+663 DGLPLAAEGYYC

>member
-7 IDFETYSSV
+7 IDFETYSPV
-16 NLRDC
+16 NLKDC
-21 GAYPYMAS
+21 GAYPYTAS
-29 PDFAPLIMT
+29 PDFRPLIMT

-44 GQTKI
+44 GETKI

-79 RLVLSRIFGYAPG
+79 RQVLSRIFNYAPG
-92 TFIPPERFIDTMAL
+92 TFIPPERFIDTMAM

-127 KDSAGTALIAM
+127 KDSAGTALIQL

-147 RASTPEERPEE
+147 RASTPEEHPEE
-158 WAAFCRYAIQDVDTM
+158 WAAFCRYALQDVDTM
-173 VEVYTELTTR
+173 VEVYQALINR

-222 VKDLHQQHMG
+222 VKDMHLQRMG
-232 KISGIANPNSTAQ
+232 VISGLANPNSTAQ
-245 VLKWVQARLL
+245 VLSWLRLRLVQAGVL
-255 DAGVVVLPEGWN
+255 DN
-267 TIHMENVIRVSQGE
+267 RS
-281 KAILPDP
+281 DP
-288 VPVFADTGEL
+288 PVFKDTGAPFR
-298 LNSMDKASVAYL
+298 SVDKASVAYL
-310 LSRTDIPRDVR
+310 LSRTDLPRGVR

-340 MMNRLGVGNRVR
+340 MTNRLGADNRVR
-352 GTLQYFGAHT
+352 GTIQYFGAHT

-385 TQEFVDRVMNEPA
+385 TQAFVDRVMNEPA

-468 EAKPLRKKGKVAVL
+468 DAKPLRKKGKVAVL

-514 ANPRITK
+514 ANPRIAK

-540 ITVHPKPNGLVTI
+540 ITVHPKANGLVTI

-570 VRKFDKEVEALHFLD
+570 VAKFDKEVEALHFLD

-605 QAVARDVLANALVNL
+605 QAVARDVLAHALVNL
-620 DRENVP
+620 DKENVA

-650 GAGWGNPLAPPWA
+650 GAGVGNPLAPPWSA
-663 EGLPLAAEGYYC
+663 GLPLAAEGYYC

>member
-79 RLVLSRIFGYAPG
+79 RQVLSRIFDYAPG
-92 TFIPPERFIDTMAL
+92 TFIPPERFIDTMAM

-127 KDSAGTALIAM
+127 KDSAGTALIQM

-147 RASTPEERPEE
+147 RAATPEEHPEE
-158 WAAFCRYAIQDVDTM
+158 WAAFCRYAVQDVDTM
-173 VEVYTELTTR
+173 VEVYQPLITR

-222 VKDLHQQHMG
+222 VKDLHLQRMG
-232 KISGIANPNSTAQ
+232 VISGLANPNSTAQ
-245 VLKWVQARLL
+245 VLAWVNRRLVE
-255 DAGVVVLPEGWN
+255 AGVMDDQNDL
-267 TIHMENVIRVSQGE
+267 
-281 KAILPDP
+281 
-288 VPVFADTGEL
+288 PVFKDTGAPL
-298 LNSMDKASVAYL
+298 KSVDKASVAYL
-310 LSRTDIPRDVR
+310 LSRTDLPRDVR

-340 MMNRLGVGNRVR
+340 MTNRLGVGNRVR
-352 GTLQYFGAHT
+352 GTIQYFGAHT

-375 PSVTAGDDEK
+375 PSVTAGGDEA
-385 TQEFVDRVMNEPA
+385 TQAFVDRVMNEPA

-514 ANPRITK
+514 ANPRIAK

-540 ITVHPKPNGLVTI
+540 ITIHPRANGLVTI

-570 VRKFDKEVEALHFLD
+570 VSKFDKEVEALHFLD

-605 QAVARDVLANALVNL
+605 QAVARDVLAHALVNL

-650 GAGWGNPLAPPWA
+650 GAGVGNPLAPPWA
-663 EGLPLAAEGYYC
+663 DGLPLAAEGYYC

>member
-1 METLMF
+1 METLLF

-58 ALRGLNEREHVTF
+58 ALRGLHEREHVTF

-79 RLVLSRIFGYAPG
+79 RLVLSRIFDYAPG
-92 TFIPPERFIDTMAL
+92 TFIPPERFIDTMAM

-119 SRALHVEE
+119 ARALHVEE
-127 KDSAGTALIAM
+127 KDSAGTALIQM

-147 RASTPEERPEE
+147 RAATPEERPEE

-173 VEVYTELTTR
+173 VEVYKALTIR

-202 DRGILVDAELAVR
+202 DLGILVDAELAVR

-222 VKDLHQQHMG
+222 VKDLHLQHMG
-232 KISGIANPNSTAQ
+232 KISGLANPNSTAQ
-245 VLKWVQARLL
+245 VLAWVNRRLVE
-255 DAGVVVLPEGWN
+255 AGVMDGQN
-267 TIHMENVIRVSQGE
+267 DI
-281 KAILPDP
+281 
-288 VPVFADTGEL
+288 PVFKDTGAPL
-298 LNSMDKASVAYL
+298 KSVDKASVAYL
-310 LSRTDIPRDVR
+310 LSRTDLPRDVR

-340 MMNRLGVGNRVR
+340 MTNRLGVGNRVR
-352 GTLQYFGAHT
+352 GTIQYFGAHT

-375 PSVTAGDDEK
+375 PSVTAGGDEA
-385 TQEFVDRVMNEPA
+385 TQAFVDRVMNEPA

-514 ANPRITK
+514 ANPRIAK

-540 ITVHPKPNGLVTI
+540 ITIHPRANGLATI

-570 VRKFDKEVEALHFLD
+570 VNKFDKEVEALHFLD

-605 QAVARDVLANALVNL
+605 QAVARDVLAHALVNL
-620 DRENVP
+620 DKENVP

-636 AEGGVTVE
+636 AEGGVTIK

-650 GAGWGNPLAPPWA
+650 GAGVGNPLAPPWA
-663 EGLPLAAEGYYC
+663 DGLPLAAEGYYC

>member
-79 RLVLSRIFGYAPG
+79 RQVLSRIFDYAPG
-92 TFIPPERFIDTMAL
+92 TFIPPERFIDTMAM

-119 SRALHVEE
+119 SRALNVEE
-127 KDSAGTALIAM
+127 KDSAGTALIQL

-147 RASTPEERPEE
+147 RAATPEERPEE

-173 VEVYTELTTR
+173 VEVYTALTTR

-222 VKDLHQQHMG
+222 VKDLHLRHMG
-232 KISGIANPNSTAQ
+232 VISGLANPNSTAQ
-245 VLKWVQARLL
+245 VLAWVNRRLVE
-255 DAGVVVLPEGWN
+255 AGVMDGQN
-267 TIHMENVIRVSQGE
+267 DI
-281 KAILPDP
+281 
-288 VPVFADTGEL
+288 PVFKDTGAPL
-298 LNSMDKASVAYL
+298 KSVDKASVAYL
-310 LSRTDIPRDVR
+310 LSRTDLPRDVR
-321 TFLEERAASNA
+321 TFLEERTASNA

-340 MMNRLGVGNRVR
+340 MTNRLGVGNRVR
-352 GTLQYFGAHT
+352 GTIQYFGAHT

-385 TQEFVDRVMNEPA
+385 TQAFVDRVMNEPA

-407 PLIRGALMAPAG
+407 PLIRGALKAPDG

-514 ANPRITK
+514 ANPRIAK

-540 ITVHPKPNGLVTI
+540 ITVHPKANGLVTI

-570 VRKFDKEVEALHFLD
+570 VSKFDKEVEALHFLD

-605 QAVARDVLANALVNL
+605 QAVARDVLAHALVNL
-620 DRENVP
+620 DKENVA

-650 GAGWGNPLAPPWA
+650 GAGVGNPLAPPWA
-663 EGLPLAAEGYYC
+663 DGLPLAAEGYYC

>member
-79 RLVLSRIFGYAPG
+79 RLVLSRIFDYAPG
-92 TFIPPERFIDTMAL
+92 TFIPPERFIDTMAM

-127 KDSAGTALIAM
+127 KDSAGTALIQM

-147 RASTPEERPEE
+147 RAATPEERPEE
-158 WAAFCRYAIQDVDTM
+158 WAAFCRYAVQDVDTM
-173 VEVYTELTTR
+173 VEVYQALITR

-222 VKDLHQQHMG
+222 VKDLHLQRMG
-232 KISGIANPNSTAQ
+232 VISGLANPNSTAQ
-245 VLKWVQARLL
+245 VLAWVNRRLVE
-255 DAGVVVLPEGWN
+255 AGVMDDQNDL
-267 TIHMENVIRVSQGE
+267 
-281 KAILPDP
+281 
-288 VPVFADTGEL
+288 PVFKDTGAPL
-298 LNSMDKASVAYL
+298 KSVDKASVAYL
-310 LSRTDIPRDVR
+310 LSRTDLPRDVR

-332 ASVAKFKA
+332 SSVAKFKA
-340 MMNRLGVGNRVR
+340 MTNRLGVGNRVR
-352 GTLQYFGAHT
+352 GTIQYFGAHT

-375 PSVTAGDDEK
+375 PSVTAGGDEA
-385 TQEFVDRVMNEPA
+385 TQAFVDRVMTEPA

-463 HVPYE
+463 HVPYD
-468 EAKPLRKKGKVAVL
+468 EARPLRKKGKVAVL

-514 ANPRITK
+514 ANPRIAK

-540 ITVHPKPNGLVTI
+540 ITVHPKANGLVTI

-570 VRKFDKEVEALHFLD
+570 VSKFDKEVEALHFLD

-605 QAVARDVLANALVNL
+605 QAVARDVLAHALVNL
-620 DRENVP
+620 DKESVP

-650 GAGWGNPLAPPWA
+650 GAGVGNPLAPPWS

>member
-7 IDFETYSSV
+7 IDFETYSPV
-16 NLRDC
+16 NLKDC

-29 PDFAPLIMT
+29 PDFRPLIMT

-44 GQTKI
+44 GETKI

-79 RLVLSRIFGYAPG
+79 RLVLSRIFNYAPG
-92 TFIPPERFIDTMAL
+92 TFIAPERFIDTMAM

-127 KDSAGTALIAM
+127 KDSAGTALIQL

-147 RASTPEERPEE
+147 RASTPEEHPEE
-158 WAAFCRYAIQDVDTM
+158 WAAFCRYAVQDVDTM
-173 VEVYTELTTR
+173 VEVYTALTTR

-222 VKDLHQQHMG
+222 VKDMHLQRMG
-232 KISGIANPNSTAQ
+232 VISGLANPNSTAQ
-245 VLKWVQARLL
+245 VLAWLKNRLVE
-255 DAGVVVLPEGWN
+255 AGV
-267 TIHMENVIRVSQGE
+267 MDDQF
-281 KAILPDP
+281 DP
-288 VPVFADTGEL
+288 PVFNDTGAPL
-298 LNSMDKASVAYL
+298 KSVDKASVAYL
-310 LSRTDIPRDVR
+310 LSRTDLPRDVR

-340 MMNRLGVGNRVR
+340 MTNRLGADNRVR
-352 GTLQYFGAHT
+352 GTIQYFGAHT

-375 PSVTAGDDEK
+375 PSVTAGDDDK
-385 TQEFVDRVMNEPA
+385 TQAFVDRVMNEPA

-407 PLIRGALMAPAG
+407 PLIRGALKAPDG

-491 ALKAMGAEGTDAE
+491 ALKAMGADGPDAE

-514 ANPRITK
+514 ANPRIAK

-540 ITVHPKPNGLVTI
+540 ITVHPKANGLVTI

-570 VRKFDKEVEALHFLD
+570 VAKFDKEVEALHFLD

-605 QAVARDVLANALVNL
+605 QAVARDVLAHALVNL

-636 AEGGVTVE
+636 AEGGVTIE

-650 GAGWGNPLAPPWA
+650 GAGPGNPLAPPWA
-663 EGLPLAAEGYYC
+663 DGLPLAAEGYYC

>member
-7 IDFETYSSV
+7 IDFETYSPV
-16 NLRDC
+16 NLKDC

-29 PDFAPLIMT
+29 PDFRPLIMT

-44 GQTKI
+44 GETKI

-79 RLVLSRIFGYAPG
+79 RLVLSRIFDYAPG
-92 TFIPPERFIDTMAL
+92 TFIPPERFIDTMAM

-127 KDSAGTALIAM
+127 KDSAGTALIQL

-147 RASTPEERPEE
+147 RAATPEECPEE

-173 VEVYTELTTR
+173 VEVYTALTTR

-202 DRGILVDAELAVR
+202 DRGILVDAGLAVR

-222 VKDLHQQHMG
+222 VKDLHLQRMG
-232 KISGIANPNSTAQ
+232 VISGLANPNSTAQ
-245 VLKWVQARLL
+245 VLAWVNRRLVE
-255 DAGVVVLPEGWN
+255 AGVMDGQN
-267 TIHMENVIRVSQGE
+267 DI
-281 KAILPDP
+281 
-288 VPVFADTGEL
+288 PVFKDTGAPL
-298 LNSMDKASVAYL
+298 KSVDKASVAYL
-310 LSRTDIPRDVR
+310 LSRTDLPRDVR

-332 ASVAKFKA
+332 SSVAKFKA
-340 MMNRLGVGNRVR
+340 MTNRLGVGNRVR
-352 GTLQYFGAHT
+352 GTIQYFGAHT

-375 PSVTAGDDEK
+375 PSVTAGDDAK
-385 TQEFVDRVMNEPA
+385 TQAFVDRVMNEPA

-458 AARMF
+458 SARMF

-514 ANPRITK
+514 ANPRIAK

-540 ITVHPKPNGLVTI
+540 ITVLPKANGLVTI

-559 ELFYHKLHFRT
+559 ELLYHKLHFRT
-570 VRKFDKEVEALHFLD
+570 VSKFDKEVEALHFLD

-605 QAVARDVLANALVNL
+605 QAVARDVLAQALVNL
-620 DRENVP
+620 DKENVA

-650 GAGWGNPLAPPWA
+650 GAGVGNPLAPPWA
-663 EGLPLAAEGYYC
+663 DGLPLAAEGYYC

>member
-38 YRYGVD
+38 YRYGVN
-44 GQTKI
+44 GRTKI

-58 ALRGLNEREHVTF
+58 ALRGLHEREHVTF

-79 RLVLSRIFGYAPG
+79 RLVLSRIFDYAPG
-92 TFIPPERFIDTMAL
+92 TFIPPERFIDTMAM

-119 SRALHVEE
+119 ARALHVEE
-127 KDSAGTALIAM
+127 KDSAGTALIQM

-147 RASTPEERPEE
+147 RAATPEERPEE
-158 WAAFCRYAIQDVDTM
+158 WAAFCRYAVQDVDTM
-173 VEVYTELTTR
+173 VEVYQALITR

-222 VKDLHQQHMG
+222 VKDLHLQRMG
-232 KISGIANPNSTAQ
+232 VISGLANPNSTAQ
-245 VLKWVQARLL
+245 VLAWVNRRLVE
-255 DAGVVVLPEGWN
+255 AGVMDDQNDL
-267 TIHMENVIRVSQGE
+267 
-281 KAILPDP
+281 
-288 VPVFADTGEL
+288 PVFKDTGAPL
-298 LNSMDKASVAYL
+298 KSVDKASVAYL
-310 LSRTDIPRDVR
+310 LSRTDLPRDVR

-340 MMNRLGVGNRVR
+340 MTNRLGVGNRVR
-352 GTLQYFGAHT
+352 GTIQYFGAHT

-375 PSVTAGDDEK
+375 PSVTAGGDEA
-385 TQEFVDRVMNEPA
+385 TQAFVDRVMNEPA

-463 HVPYE
+463 HVPYD

-504 LEEIKQTYRA
+504 LEEIKQTYRV
-514 ANPRITK
+514 ANPRIAK

-540 ITVHPKPNGLVTI
+540 ITVHPKANGLVTI

-559 ELFYHKLHFRT
+559 ELLYHKLHFRT
-570 VRKFDKEVEALHFLD
+570 VSKFDKEVEALHFLD

-605 QAVARDVLANALVNL
+605 QAVARDVLAHALVNL
-620 DRENVP
+620 DKENVA

-650 GAGWGNPLAPPWA
+650 GAGPGNPFSPPWA
-663 EGLPLAAEGYYC
+663 DGLPLAAEGYYC

>member
-49 AQGEAEIKW
+49 AQGEAEINW

-79 RLVLSRIFGYAPG
+79 RLVLSRIFDYAPG
-92 TFIPPERFIDTMAL
+92 TFIPPERFIDTMAM

-127 KDSAGTALIAM
+127 KDSAGTALIQL

-147 RASTPEERPEE
+147 RAATPEERPEE

-173 VEVYTELTTR
+173 VEVYTALTTR

-222 VKDLHQQHMG
+222 VKDLHLRHMG
-232 KISGIANPNSTAQ
+232 VISGLANPNSTAQ
-245 VLKWVQARLL
+245 VLAWVNRRLVE
-255 DAGVVVLPEGWN
+255 AGVMDGQN
-267 TIHMENVIRVSQGE
+267 DI
-281 KAILPDP
+281 
-288 VPVFADTGEL
+288 PVFKDTGAPL
-298 LNSMDKASVAYL
+298 KSVDKASVAYL
-310 LSRTDIPRDVR
+310 LSRTDLPRDVR
-321 TFLEERAASNA
+321 TFLEERTASNA

-340 MMNRLGVGNRVR
+340 MTNRLGVGNRVR
-352 GTLQYFGAHT
+352 GTIQYFGAHT

-385 TQEFVDRVMNEPA
+385 TQAFVDRVMNEPA

-407 PLIRGALMAPAG
+407 PLIRGALKAPDG

-514 ANPRITK
+514 ANPRIAK

-540 ITVHPKPNGLVTI
+540 ISIHPKANGLVTI

-570 VRKFDKEVEALHFLD
+570 VNKFDKEVEALHFLD

-605 QAVARDVLANALVNL
+605 QAVARDVLAHALVNL

-650 GAGWGNPLAPPWA
+650 GAGVGNPLAPPWS

>member
-58 ALRGLNEREHVTF
+58 ALRGLHEREHVTF

-79 RLVLSRIFGYAPG
+79 RLVLSRIFDYAPG
-92 TFIPPERFIDTMAL
+92 TFIPPERFIDTMAM

-127 KDSAGTALIAM
+127 KDSAGTALIQM

-147 RASTPEERPEE
+147 RAATPEERPEE
-158 WAAFCRYAIQDVDTM
+158 WAAFCRYALQDVDTM
-173 VEVYTELTTR
+173 VEVYQALITR

-202 DRGILVDAELAVR
+202 DRGILVDAQLAVR

-222 VKDLHQQHMG
+222 VKDLHLQRMG
-232 KISGIANPNSTAQ
+232 VISGLANPNSTAQ
-245 VLKWVQARLL
+245 VLAWVNRRLVE
-255 DAGVVVLPEGWN
+255 AGVMDDQNDL
-267 TIHMENVIRVSQGE
+267 
-281 KAILPDP
+281 
-288 VPVFADTGEL
+288 PVFKDTGAPL
-298 LNSMDKASVAYL
+298 KSVDKASVAYL
-310 LSRTDIPRDVR
+310 LSRTDLPRDVR

-332 ASVAKFKA
+332 SSVAKFKA
-340 MMNRLGVGNRVR
+340 MTNRLGVGNRVR
-352 GTLQYFGAHT
+352 GTIQYFGAHT

-375 PSVTAGDDEK
+375 PSVTAGDDAK
-385 TQEFVDRVMNEPA
+385 TQAFVDRVMNEPA

-463 HVPYE
+463 HVPYD

-514 ANPRITK
+514 ANPRIAK

-540 ITVHPKPNGLVTI
+540 ITVHPRANGLVTI

-570 VRKFDKEVEALHFLD
+570 VNKFDKEVEALHFLD

-605 QAVARDVLANALVNL
+605 QAVARDVLAHALVNL
-620 DRENVP
+620 DKENVP

-650 GAGWGNPLAPPWA
+650 GAGVGNPLAPPWA
-663 EGLPLAAEGYYC
+663 DGLPLAAEGYYC

>member
-7 IDFETYSSV
+7 IDFETYSPV
-16 NLRDC
+16 NLKDC

-29 PDFAPLIMT
+29 PDFRPLIMT

-44 GQTKI
+44 GETKI

-79 RLVLSRIFGYAPG
+79 RLVLSRIFDYAPG
-92 TFIPPERFIDTMAL
+92 TFIPPERFIDTMAM

-127 KDSAGTALIAM
+127 KDSAGTALIQM

-147 RASTPEERPEE
+147 RAATPEERPEE
-158 WAAFCRYAIQDVDTM
+158 WAAFCRYAVQDVDTM
-173 VEVYTELTTR
+173 VEVYQALITR

-222 VKDLHQQHMG
+222 VKDLHLQRMG
-232 KISGIANPNSTAQ
+232 VISGLANPNSTAQ
-245 VLKWVQARLL
+245 VLAWVNRRLVE
-255 DAGVVVLPEGWN
+255 AGVMDDQN
-267 TIHMENVIRVSQGE
+267 
-281 KAILPDP
+281 DP
-288 VPVFADTGEL
+288 PVFKDTGAPL
-298 LNSMDKASVAYL
+298 KSVDKASVAYL
-310 LSRTDIPRDVR
+310 LSRTYLPRDVR

-332 ASVAKFKA
+332 SSVAKFKA
-340 MMNRLGVGNRVR
+340 MTNRFGVGNRVR
-352 GTLQYFGAHT
+352 GTIQYFGAHT

-375 PSVTAGDDEK
+375 PSVTAGGDEA
-385 TQEFVDRVMNEPA
+385 TQAFVDRVMNEPA

-514 ANPRITK
+514 ANPRIAK

-540 ITVHPKPNGLVTI
+540 ITIHPRANGLVTI
-553 KLPSGR
+553 KLPSDR

-570 VRKFDKEVEALHFLD
+570 VSKFDKEVEALHFLD

-605 QAVARDVLANALVNL
+605 QAVARDVLAHALVNL
-620 DRENVP
+620 DKENVA

-650 GAGWGNPLAPPWA
+650 GAGVGNPLAPPWA
-663 EGLPLAAEGYYC
+663 DGLPLAAEGYYC

>member
-7 IDFETYSSV
+7 IDFETYSPV
-16 NLRDC
+16 NLKDC

-58 ALRGLNEREHVTF
+58 ALRGLHEREHVTF

-79 RLVLSRIFGYAPG
+79 RQVLSRIFDYAPG
-92 TFIPPERFIDTMAL
+92 TFIPPERFIDTMAM

-119 SRALHVEE
+119 ARALHVEE
-127 KDSAGTALIAM
+127 KDSAGTALIQL

-147 RASTPEERPEE
+147 RAATPDEHPEE

-173 VEVYTELTTR
+173 VEVYTALTTR

-222 VKDLHQQHMG
+222 VKDLHLQRMG
-232 KISGIANPNSTAQ
+232 VISGLANPNSTAQ
-245 VLKWVQARLL
+245 VLAWVNRRLVE
-255 DAGVVVLPEGWN
+255 AGVMDDQNDL
-267 TIHMENVIRVSQGE
+267 
-281 KAILPDP
+281 
-288 VPVFADTGEL
+288 PVFKDTGAPL
-298 LNSMDKASVAYL
+298 KSVDKASVAYL
-310 LSRTDIPRDVR
+310 LSRTDLPRDVR

-340 MMNRLGVGNRVR
+340 MTNRLGVGNRVR
-352 GTLQYFGAHT
+352 GTIQYFGAHT

-375 PSVTAGDDEK
+375 PSVTAGGDEA
-385 TQEFVDRVMNEPA
+385 TQAFVDRVMNEPA

-463 HVPYE
+463 YVPYE

-514 ANPRITK
+514 ANPRIAK

-540 ITVHPKPNGLVTI
+540 ITIHPEANGLVTI

-570 VRKFDKEVEALHFLD
+570 VSKFDKEVEALHFLD
-585 PKSHRAVIPTYGGR
+585 PKSHLAVIPTYGGR

-605 QAVARDVLANALVNL
+605 QAVARDVLAHALVNL
-620 DRENVP
+620 DKENVA

-650 GAGWGNPLAPPWA
+650 GAGVGNPLAPPWA
-663 EGLPLAAEGYYC
+663 DGLPLAAEGYYC

>member
-29 PDFAPLIMT
+29 PDFSPLIMT

-79 RLVLSRIFGYAPG
+79 RLVLSRIFDYAPG
-92 TFIPPERFIDTMAL
+92 TFIPPERFIDTMAM

-127 KDSAGTALIAM
+127 KDSAGTALIQM

-147 RASTPEERPEE
+147 RAATPEERPEE
-158 WAAFCRYAIQDVDTM
+158 WAAFCRYAVQDVDTM
-173 VEVYTELTTR
+173 VEVYQALITR

-222 VKDLHQQHMG
+222 VKDLHLQRMG
-232 KISGIANPNSTAQ
+232 VISGLANPNSTAQ
-245 VLKWVQARLL
+245 VLAWVNRRLVE
-255 DAGVVVLPEGWN
+255 AGVMDDQNDL
-267 TIHMENVIRVSQGE
+267 
-281 KAILPDP
+281 
-288 VPVFADTGEL
+288 PVFKDTGAPL
-298 LNSMDKASVAYL
+298 KSVDKASVAYL
-310 LSRTDIPRDVR
+310 LSRTDLPRDVR

-332 ASVAKFKA
+332 SSVAKFKA
-340 MMNRLGVGNRVR
+340 MTNRLGVGNRVR
-352 GTLQYFGAHT
+352 GTIQYFGAHT

-375 PSVTAGDDEK
+375 PSVTAGDDAK
-385 TQEFVDRVMNEPA
+385 TQAFVDRVMNEPA

-463 HVPYE
+463 HVPYD

-514 ANPRITK
+514 ANPRIAK

-540 ITVHPKPNGLVTI
+540 ITVHPRANGLVTI

-570 VRKFDKEVEALHFLD
+570 VSKFDKEVEALHFLD

-605 QAVARDVLANALVNL
+605 QAVARDVLAHALVNL
-620 DRENVP
+620 DKESVP

-636 AEGGVTVE
+636 AEGVVTVE

-650 GAGWGNPLAPPWA
+650 GAGVGNPLAPPWA
-663 EGLPLAAEGYYC
+663 DGLPLAAEGYYC

>member
-29 PDFAPLIMT
+29 PDFSPLIMT
-38 YRYGVD
+38 YRCGVD

-58 ALRGLNEREHVTF
+58 ALRGLNGREHVTF

-79 RLVLSRIFGYAPG
+79 RLVLSRIFDYAPG
-92 TFIPPERFIDTMAL
+92 TFIPPERFIDTMAM

-127 KDSAGTALIAM
+127 KDSAGTALIQM

-147 RASTPEERPEE
+147 RAATPEERPEE
-158 WAAFCRYAIQDVDTM
+158 WAAFCRYAVQDVDTM
-173 VEVYTELTTR
+173 VEVYQALITR

-222 VKDLHQQHMG
+222 VKDLHLQRMG
-232 KISGIANPNSTAQ
+232 VISGLANPNSTAQ
-245 VLKWVQARLL
+245 VLAWVNRRLVE
-255 DAGVVVLPEGWN
+255 AGVMDDQN
-267 TIHMENVIRVSQGE
+267 DI
-281 KAILPDP
+281 
-288 VPVFADTGEL
+288 PVFKDTGAPL
-298 LNSMDKASVAYL
+298 KSVDKASVAYL
-310 LSRTDIPRDVR
+310 LSRTDLPRDVR

-332 ASVAKFKA
+332 SSVAKFKA
-340 MMNRLGVGNRVR
+340 MTNRLGVGNRVR
-352 GTLQYFGAHT
+352 GTIQYFGAHT

-375 PSVTAGDDEK
+375 PSVTAGGDEA
-385 TQEFVDRVMNEPA
+385 TQAFVDRVMNEPA

-463 HVPYE
+463 HVPYD
-468 EAKPLRKKGKVAVL
+468 EARPLRKKGKVAVL

-514 ANPRITK
+514 ANPRIAK

-540 ITVHPKPNGLVTI
+540 ITVHPKANGLVTI

-570 VRKFDKEVEALHFLD
+570 VSKFDKEVEALHFLD

-605 QAVARDVLANALVNL
+605 QAVARDVLAHALVNL
-620 DRENVP
+620 DKESVP

-650 GAGWGNPLAPPWA
+650 GASPGNPLAPPWA
-663 EGLPLAAEGYYC
+663 DGLPLAAEGYYC

>member
-29 PDFAPLIMT
+29 PDFSPLIMT

-79 RLVLSRIFGYAPG
+79 RLVLSRIFDYAPG
-92 TFIPPERFIDTMAL
+92 TFIPPERFIDTMAM

-127 KDSAGTALIAM
+127 KDSAGTALIQT

-147 RASTPEERPEE
+147 RAATPEERPEE
-158 WAAFCRYAIQDVDTM
+158 WAAFCRYAVQDVDTM
-173 VEVYTELTTR
+173 VEVYQALITR

-222 VKDLHQQHMG
+222 VKDLHLQRMG
-232 KISGIANPNSTAQ
+232 VISGLANPNSTAQ
-245 VLKWVQARLL
+245 VLAWVNRRLVE
-255 DAGVVVLPEGWN
+255 AGVMDDQN
-267 TIHMENVIRVSQGE
+267 DI
-281 KAILPDP
+281 
-288 VPVFADTGEL
+288 PVFKDTGAPL
-298 LNSMDKASVAYL
+298 KSVDKASVAYL
-310 LSRTDIPRDVR
+310 LSRTDLPRDVR

-332 ASVAKFKA
+332 SSVAKFKA
-340 MMNRLGVGNRVR
+340 MTNRLGADNRVR
-352 GTLQYFGAHT
+352 GTIQYFGAHT

-375 PSVTAGDDEK
+375 PSVTAGGDDA
-385 TQEFVDRVMNEPA
+385 TQAFVDRVMREPA

-407 PLIRGALMAPAG
+407 PLIRGALRAPAG

-463 HVPYE
+463 HLPYE

-514 ANPRITK
+514 ANPRIAK

-540 ITVHPKPNGLVTI
+540 ITVHPKANGLVTI

-570 VRKFDKEVEALHFLD
+570 VSKFDKEVEALHFLD

-605 QAVARDVLANALVNL
+605 QAVARDVLAHALVNL
-620 DRENVP
+620 DKENVA

-650 GAGWGNPLAPPWA
+650 GAGVGNPLAPPWS

>member
-58 ALRGLNEREHVTF
+58 ALRGLHEREHVTF

-79 RLVLSRIFGYAPG
+79 RLVLSRIFDYTPG
-92 TFIPPERFIDTMAL
+92 TFIPPERFIDTMAM

-119 SRALHVEE
+119 ARALHVEE
-127 KDSAGTALIAM
+127 KDSAGTALIQL

-147 RASTPEERPEE
+147 RAATPEERPEE

-173 VEVYTELTTR
+173 VEVYQALITR

-222 VKDLHQQHMG
+222 VKDLHLQRMG
-232 KISGIANPNSTAQ
+232 VISGLANPNSTAQ
-245 VLKWVQARLL
+245 VLAWVNRRLVE
-255 DAGVVVLPEGWN
+255 AGVMDGQN
-267 TIHMENVIRVSQGE
+267 DI
-281 KAILPDP
+281 
-288 VPVFADTGEL
+288 PVFKDTGAPL
-298 LNSMDKASVAYL
+298 KSVDKASVAYL
-310 LSRTDIPRDVR
+310 LSRTDLPRDVR

-340 MMNRLGVGNRVR
+340 MTNRLGVGNRVR
-352 GTLQYFGAHT
+352 GTIQYFGAHT

-375 PSVTAGDDEK
+375 PSVTAGGDEA
-385 TQEFVDRVMNEPA
+385 TQAFVDRVMNEPA

-514 ANPRITK
+514 ANPRIAK

-540 ITVHPKPNGLVTI
+540 ITVHPKANGLVTI

-559 ELFYHKLHFRT
+559 ELLYHKLHFRT
-570 VRKFDKEVEALHFLD
+570 ISKFDKEVEALHFLD

-605 QAVARDVLANALVNL
+605 QAVARDVLAHALVNL
-620 DRENVP
+620 DKENVA

-650 GAGWGNPLAPPWA
+650 GAGVGNPPAPPWA
-663 EGLPLAAEGYYC
+663 DGLPLAAEGYYC

>member
-79 RLVLSRIFGYAPG
+79 RLVLSRIFDYAPS
-92 TFIPPERFIDTMAL
+92 TFIPPERFIDTMAM

-127 KDSAGTALIAM
+127 KDSAGTALIQM
-138 FCVPSKKTG
+138 FCVPSRKTG
-147 RASTPEERPEE
+147 RPATPEERPEE
-158 WAAFCRYAIQDVDTM
+158 WAAFCRYAVQDVDTM
-173 VEVYTELTTR
+173 VEVYTALTAR
-183 YGGFPKGEREVW
+183 YGGFPEGEREVW

-222 VKDLHQQHMG
+222 VKDLHLRHMG
-232 KISGIANPNSTAQ
+232 VISGLANPNSTAQ
-245 VLKWVQARLL
+245 VVAWVNRRLVE
-255 DAGVVVLPEGWN
+255 AGVMDGQN
-267 TIHMENVIRVSQGE
+267 DI
-281 KAILPDP
+281 
-288 VPVFADTGEL
+288 PVFKDTGAPL
-298 LNSMDKASVAYL
+298 KSVDKASVAYL
-310 LSRTDIPRDVR
+310 LSRTDLPRDVR

-340 MMNRLGVGNRVR
+340 MTNRLGYGNRVR
-352 GTLQYFGAHT
+352 GTIQYFGAHT

-375 PSVTAGDDEK
+375 PSVTAGGDEA
-385 TQEFVDRVMNEPA
+385 TQAFVDRVMNEPA

-463 HVPYE
+463 HVPYD
-468 EAKPLRKKGKVAVL
+468 EARPLRKKGKVAVL

-514 ANPRITK
+514 ANPRIAK

-540 ITVHPKPNGLVTI
+540 ITIHPRANGLVTI

-570 VRKFDKEVEALHFLD
+570 VNKFDKEVEALHFLD

-605 QAVARDVLANALVNL
+605 QAVARDVLAHALVNL

-650 GAGWGNPLAPPWA
+650 GAGVGNPLAPPWS

>member
-29 PDFAPLIMT
+29 PDFSPLIMT

-79 RLVLSRIFGYAPG
+79 RLVLSRIFDYAPG
-92 TFIPPERFIDTMAL
+92 TFIPPERFIDTMAM

-127 KDSAGTALIAM
+127 KDSAGTALIQL

-147 RASTPEERPEE
+147 RAATPEERPEE
-158 WAAFCRYAIQDVDTM
+158 WAAFCRYAVQDVDTM
-173 VEVYTELTTR
+173 VEVYQALITR

-222 VKDLHQQHMG
+222 VKDLHLQRMG
-232 KISGIANPNSTAQ
+232 VISGLVNPNSTAQ
-245 VLKWVQARLL
+245 VLAWVNRRLVE
-255 DAGVVVLPEGWN
+255 AGVMDGQNGL
-267 TIHMENVIRVSQGE
+267 
-281 KAILPDP
+281 
-288 VPVFADTGEL
+288 PVFKDTGAPL
-298 LNSMDKASVAYL
+298 KSVDKASVAYL
-310 LSRTDIPRDVR
+310 LSRTDLPRDVR

-332 ASVAKFKA
+332 SSVAKFKA
-340 MMNRLGVGNRVR
+340 MTNRLGVGNRVR
-352 GTLQYFGAHT
+352 GTIQYFGAHT

-375 PSVTAGDDEK
+375 PSVTAGDDAK
-385 TQEFVDRVMNEPA
+385 TQAFVDRVMNEPA

-463 HVPYE
+463 HVPYD

-514 ANPRITK
+514 ANPRIAK

-540 ITVHPKPNGLVTI
+540 ITVHPRANGLVTI

-570 VRKFDKEVEALHFLD
+570 VNKFDKEVEALHFLD

-605 QAVARDVLANALVNL
+605 QAVARDVLAHALVNL
-620 DRENVP
+620 DKENVP

-650 GAGWGNPLAPPWA
+650 GAGVGNPLAPPWA
-663 EGLPLAAEGYYC
+663 DGLPLAAEGYYC

>member
-49 AQGEAEIKW
+49 AQGETEIKW
-58 ALRGLNEREHVTF
+58 ALRGLHEREHVTF

-79 RLVLSRIFGYAPG
+79 RLVLSRIFDYAPG
-92 TFIPPERFIDTMAL
+92 TFIPPERFIDTMAM

-127 KDSAGTALIAM
+127 KDSAGTALIQM

-147 RASTPEERPEE
+147 RAATPEERPEE
-158 WAAFCRYAIQDVDTM
+158 WAAFCRYAVQDVDTM
-173 VEVYTELTTR
+173 VEVYQALITR

-222 VKDLHQQHMG
+222 VKDLHLQRMG
-232 KISGIANPNSTAQ
+232 VISGLANPNSTAQ
-245 VLKWVQARLL
+245 VLAWVNRRLVE
-255 DAGVVVLPEGWN
+255 AGVMDGQNDL
-267 TIHMENVIRVSQGE
+267 
-281 KAILPDP
+281 
-288 VPVFADTGEL
+288 PVFKDTGAPL
-298 LNSMDKASVAYL
+298 KSVDKASVAYL
-310 LSRTDIPRDVR
+310 LSRTDLPRDVR

-332 ASVAKFKA
+332 SSVAKFKA
-340 MMNRLGVGNRVR
+340 MTNRLGVGNRVR
-352 GTLQYFGAHT
+352 GTIQYFGAHT

-375 PSVTAGDDEK
+375 PSVTAGGDEA
-385 TQEFVDRVMNEPA
+385 TQAFVDRVMNEPA

-514 ANPRITK
+514 ANPRIAK

-540 ITVHPKPNGLVTI
+540 ITIHPRANGLVTI

-570 VRKFDKEVEALHFLD
+570 VSKFDKEVEALHFLD

-605 QAVARDVLANALVNL
+605 QAVARDVLAHALVNL
-620 DRENVP
+620 DKENVP

-650 GAGWGNPLAPPWA
+650 GAGVGNPLAPPWA
-663 EGLPLAAEGYYC
+663 DGLPLAAEGYYC

>member
-49 AQGEAEIKW
+49 AQGESEIKW

-79 RLVLSRIFGYAPG
+79 RLVLSRIFDYAPG
-92 TFIPPERFIDTMAL
+92 TFIPPERFIDTMAM

-127 KDSAGTALIAM
+127 KDSAGTALIQM

-147 RASTPEERPEE
+147 RAATPEERPEE
-158 WAAFCRYAIQDVDTM
+158 WAAFCRYAAQDVDTM
-173 VEVYTELTTR
+173 VEVYTALTTR

-222 VKDLHQQHMG
+222 VKDLHLQRMG
-232 KISGIANPNSTAQ
+232 VISGLANPNSTAQ
-245 VLKWVQARLL
+245 VLAWVNRRLVE
-255 DAGVVVLPEGWN
+255 AGVMDGQN
-267 TIHMENVIRVSQGE
+267 DI
-281 KAILPDP
+281 
-288 VPVFADTGEL
+288 PVFKDTGSPL
-298 LNSMDKASVAYL
+298 KSVDKASVAYL
-310 LSRTDIPRDVR
+310 LSRTDLPRDVR

-340 MMNRLGVGNRVR
+340 MTNRLGVGNRVR
-352 GTLQYFGAHT
+352 GTIQYFGAHT

-375 PSVTAGDDEK
+375 PSVTAGGDEA
-385 TQEFVDRVMNEPA
+385 TQAFVDRVMNEPA

-514 ANPRITK
+514 ANPRIAK

-540 ITVHPKPNGLVTI
+540 ISIHPRANGLVTI

-570 VRKFDKEVEALHFLD
+570 VNKFDKEVEALHFLD

-605 QAVARDVLANALVNL
+605 QAVARDVLAHALVNL
-620 DRENVP
+620 DKENVA

-650 GAGWGNPLAPPWA
+650 GAGPGNPLAPPWA
-663 EGLPLAAEGYYC
+663 DGLPLAAEGYYC

>member
-1 METLMF
+1 METLLF

-29 PDFAPLIMT
+29 PDFSPLIMT

-79 RLVLSRIFGYAPG
+79 RQVLSRIFDYAPG
-92 TFIPPERFIDTMAL
+92 TFIPPERFIDTMAM

-119 SRALHVEE
+119 ARALQVEE
-127 KDSAGTALIAM
+127 KDSAGTALIQL

-147 RASTPEERPEE
+147 RAATPEERPEE

-173 VEVYTELTTR
+173 VEVYTALTTR

-222 VKDLHQQHMG
+222 VKDLHLQRMG
-232 KISGIANPNSTAQ
+232 VISGLANPNSTAQ
-245 VLKWVQARLL
+245 VVAWVNRRLVE
-255 DAGVVVLPEGWN
+255 AGVMDGQDD
-267 TIHMENVIRVSQGE
+267 I
-281 KAILPDP
+281 
-288 VPVFADTGEL
+288 PVFKDTGAPL
-298 LNSMDKASVAYL
+298 KSVDKASVAYL
-310 LSRTDIPRDVR
+310 LSRTDLPRDVR

-340 MMNRLGVGNRVR
+340 MTNRLGVGNRVR
-352 GTLQYFGAHT
+352 GTIQYFGAHT

-385 TQEFVDRVMNEPA
+385 TQAFVDRVMNEPA
-398 ENFSISELK
+398 ESFSISELK

-468 EAKPLRKKGKVAVL
+468 EARPLRKKGKVAVL

-491 ALKAMGAEGTDAE
+491 ALRAMGAEGTDAE

-514 ANPRITK
+514 ANPRIAR
-521 FWADMDRAMRNRSG
+521 FWADLDRAMRNRSG

-540 ITVHPKPNGLVTI
+540 ITVHPKANGLVTI
-553 KLPSGR
+553 RLPSGR

-570 VRKFDKEVEALHFLD
+570 VNKFDKEVEALHFLD

-605 QAVARDVLANALVNL
+605 QAVARDVLAHALVNL
-620 DRENVP
+620 DKENVP

-650 GAGWGNPLAPPWA
+650 GAGVGNPLAPPWA
-663 EGLPLAAEGYYC
+663 DGLPLAAEGYYC